1 VAGATELEGAL
12 VNARFALELFDRL
25 PDVVFFAK
33 NGAGRYVAVN
43 ITLVHRLGM
52 KGKDE
57 LLGRTTADLFPPPLG
72 ARYLVQDLGVCR
84 SGREISDLLELHLYP
99 NRLEGWCVTNKSP
112 LRGRAG
118 RVIGLVGTSR
128 DVHAPASGARSLE
141 DLAETVRHIQEHY
154 AEPLR
159 VDHLAAMPGGEVP
172 VVPEGLRLRQVPGG
186 LCAVFECPMN
196 AIGQTWGAIF
206 AEWLPAAPFTYDTS
220 RCMFCGLC
228 EDACPVD
235 ALELTQDF
243 ELATYSRQG
252 QIWDRQMLEEG
263 PRPTRYKY

>member
-1 VAGATELEGAL
+1 VVGATELDGAL
-12 VNARFALELFDRL
+12 ASARFALELFDRL

-52 KGKDE
+52 NRKDE

-72 ARYLVQDLGVCR
+72 ARYLAQDLGVCR

-141 DLAETVRHIQEHY
+141 DLAETVLHIQEHY

-159 VDHLAAMPGGEVP
+159 VDRLAAMARMSPYQLTRRIRALFGLTPAQLIIKTRVDAARHMLHGAEPIGLIAVACGYCDQSALTRQFKA
-172 VVPEGLRLRQVPGG
+172 VVGLTPAQYRDLVAVRLRATPG
-186 LCAVFECPMN
+186 
-196 AIGQTWGAIF
+196 Q
-206 AEWLPAAPFTYDTS
+206 
-220 RCMFCGLC
+220 
-228 EDACPVD
+228 
-235 ALELTQDF
+235 
-243 ELATYSRQG
+243 
-252 QIWDRQMLEEG
+252 
-263 PRPTRYKY
+263 